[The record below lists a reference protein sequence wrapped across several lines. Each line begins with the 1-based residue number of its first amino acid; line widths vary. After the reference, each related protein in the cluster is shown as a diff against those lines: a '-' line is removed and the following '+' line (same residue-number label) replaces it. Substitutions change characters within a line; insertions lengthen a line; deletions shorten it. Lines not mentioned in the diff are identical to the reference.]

1 MIACALAAILAAV
14 SAEELS
20 VVLVAPARDI
30 VQSSRSDIYRSIGSA
45 LARHVD
51 LSPVFFEQLEEI
63 EECQGAF
70 GCVAL
75 RARGPGRFVVFLSIK
90 GDRMSAVLLDTRA
103 VLEQHVQHAQ
113 SVEEFENAVFEK
125 AVAATS
131 GPVEMHSGAEVASAI
146 EQAFLRDF
154 RAAFERSGH
163 WYDEGAPM
171 KMAITATATR
181 MEPEDWLLKSGLIAG
196 GAGVATFFLGELA
209 SGPRPSACAGIEL
222 SMNDDMCTGGG
233 LDKIPGWKI
242 SLAAVGYSLALS
254 GATWTLAAL
263 LDPSADQHAWLWI
276 AIGAAAGVA
285 TFAVSTALD
294 LQ

>member
-1 MIACALAAILAAV
+1 MIACALAAILSAV
-14 SAEELS
+14 SAEELT

-30 VQSSRSDIYRSIGSA
+30 VESSRSDIYRSIGNA

-131 GPVEMHSGAEVASAI
+131 GPVEMHGGAEVEAAI
-146 EQAFLRDF
+146 QQAFLRDF
-154 RAAFERSGH
+154 RAAFERSGRWH
-163 WYDEGAPM
+163 EERAPL
-171 KMAITATATR
+171 KMAVTATVSP
-181 MEPEDWLLKSGLIAG
+181 MEPEDWLLKSGLLAG
-196 GAGVATFFLGELA
+196 LAGVSTFFIGELA
-209 SGPRPSACAGIEL
+209 SGPPSACAGIEL
-222 SMNDDMCTGGG
+222 SMHDEMCTGGG
-233 LDKIPGWKI
+233 LDKIPGWDI
-242 SLAAVGYSLALS
+242 SLAAIGYSIALS
-254 GATWTLAAL
+254 GVTWMVAAL
-263 LDPSADQHAWLWI
+263 LDPDADRHAWLWI
-276 AIGAAAGVA
+276 PIGAAAGVA
-285 TFAVSTALD
+285 SFAISTALD
-294 LQ
+294 AR